1 MDKSILLYKNKKI
14 FWEEVT
20 LTVGFCKKN
29 MKERTA
35 FPSFRKK
42 IGGFQFASVLVRTR
56 RPIPKK
62 LLALMK

>member
-20 LTVGFCKKN
+20 LTVGICKKN

-42 IGGFQFASVLVRTR
+42 IGGFQFVSVLVRTR